1 MGSAKLKKISAE
13 EKFRLLLRQHGR
25 GLLGLLVLL
34 LVVHDIF
41 GAHGFIA
48 MRRTQNEIQKVK
60 ADLDQLNKENA
71 DLARQVKDLRTDPAT
86 IEAMGR
92 SMGLARPGEVIIKIP
107 ESQIPAVSA
116 ASTKH

>member
-1 MGSAKLKKISAE
+1 MGSRKLEKISVD
-13 EKFRLLLRQHGR
+13 EKLCNFMRQHGR

-48 MRRTQNEIQKVK
+48 MRRTQTEIQKVK
-60 ADLDQLNKENA
+60 SDLHQLNKENA
-71 DLARQVKDLRTDPAT
+71 ELTQQVRDLKTDPAT

-92 SMGLARPGEVIIKIP
+92 GMGLARPGEVIIKIP
-107 ESQIPAVSA
+107 DSQISPAIA
-116 ASTKH
+116 ASARH